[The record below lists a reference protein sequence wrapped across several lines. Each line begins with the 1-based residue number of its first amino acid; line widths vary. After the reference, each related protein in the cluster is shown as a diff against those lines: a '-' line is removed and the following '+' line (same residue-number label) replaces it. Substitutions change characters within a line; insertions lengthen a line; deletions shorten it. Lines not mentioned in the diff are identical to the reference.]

1 MRGASEPSWSGFA
14 CERLA
19 NQVGRA
25 LHARGAMQNEL
36 GQLVCWRKA
45 SRVEGRTASY
55 MGLLNVL
62 GPDEDLGLGVV

>member
-1 MRGASEPSWSGFA
+1 
-14 CERLA
+14 
-19 NQVGRA
+19 
-25 LHARGAMQNEL
+25 MQNEL

-62 GPDEDLGLGVV
+62 GPDEDLGLGVVPVVGWTGASSAGPVGFGPCGRFEFGLNGP